1 VSNSFILIFENGID
15 MKKILVPTDFSECSI
30 NALNAAL
37 KVASKTG
44 AHIELVHV
52 YDRPVIGFVDLNID
66 HKKNKAMLLKAQHTM
81 DTMVAELES
90 EVIVN
95 PHILADIPLTE
106 IMDQK
111 QFSDI
116 DLIVMGSQG
125 SEGLRELFIG
135 SNTEKVVRKS
145 KVPILSLKEDQ
156 GSFELKN
163 IVLASNFYKELEGV
177 FEQMDSF
184 LKVFNPHYNLL
195 KVVTPGNF
203 ETSHYSR
210 TIMNEF
216 ADRFDLKDYSIH
228 IYNDNNIEA
237 GILNFAKEI
246 KADAIV
252 IATHGRKGIE
262 HLINGS
268 LAEDVVNHAI
278 TPVLSFKLKETDKN
292 DKVLFP
298 EV

>member
-1 VSNSFILIFENGID
+1 
-15 MKKILVPTDFSECSI
+15 MKKILVPTDFSECSK
-30 NALNAAL
+30 NALNAAM
-37 KVASKTG
+37 KIAKKTN
-44 AHIELVHV
+44 AQIELVHV

-66 HKKNKAMLLKAQHTM
+66 HKKNKTMLQNAQKTIES
-81 DTMVAELES
+81 MVSILEQEGIS
-90 EVIVN
+90 VK

-111 QFSDI
+111 KFSDI

-125 SEGLRELFIG
+125 SEGLKELFIG

-156 GSFELKN
+156 GSFDLKN

-177 FEQMDSF
+177 FHQMNDF
-184 LKVFNPHYNLL
+184 LSPFNPHYNLL

-210 TIMNEF
+210 KLMNEF
-216 ADRFDLKDYSIH
+216 ADRFKLKDYSIH
-228 IYNDNNIEA
+228 IYNDNNVEA
-237 GILNFAKEI
+237 GILNFAKEEE
-246 KADAIV
+246 ADAIV

-268 LAEDVVNHAI
+268 LAEDVINHAL
-278 TPVLSFKLKETDKN
+278 TPVLSFKLKEADKN

-298 EV
+298 ET

>member
-1 VSNSFILIFENGID
+1 
-15 MKKILVPTDFSECSI
+15 MKKILVPTDFSECSK
-30 NALNAAL
+30 NAFNAAL
-37 KVASKTG
+37 KIAKKTG
-44 AHIELVHV
+44 AEIELVHV

-66 HKKNKAMLLKAQHTM
+66 HKKNKAMLQKAQKTIEQMLKEIEDEGVKVH
-81 DTMVAELES
+81 
-90 EVIVN
+90 

-111 QFSDI
+111 KFSKI

-125 SEGLRELFIG
+125 SEGLKELFIG

-156 GSFELKN
+156 GSFDLKN

-177 FEQMDSF
+177 FSQMND
-184 LKVFNPHYNLL
+184 LLGTFNPHYNLL
-195 KVVTPGNF
+195 KVVTPNNF

-210 TIMNEF
+210 KLMNEF
-216 ADRFDLKDYSIH
+216 ARRFDLKNYSIH

-246 KADAIV
+246 NADAIV
-252 IATHGRKGIE
+252 IATHGRRGIE
-262 HLINGS
+262 HFINGS
-268 LAEDVVNHAI
+268 LAEDVVNHAL
-278 TPVLSFKLKETDKN
+278 TPVLSFKLKEIDKN

-298 EV
+298 DS

>member
-1 VSNSFILIFENGID
+1 
-15 MKKILVPTDFSECSI
+15 MKKILVPTDFSECS
-30 NALNAAL
+30 LNAFNAAV
-37 KVASKTG
+37 KIAQKTG
-44 AHIELVHV
+44 AQIELVHV

-66 HKKNKAMLLKAQHTM
+66 HKKNKAMLQNAQKTI
-81 DTMVAELES
+81 DEMVKKWAGDK
-90 EVIVN
+90 IKVN

-111 QFSDI
+111 KFSDI

-125 SEGLRELFIG
+125 SEGLKELFIG

-156 GSFELKN
+156 GSFDLKN

-177 FEQMDSF
+177 FEQMDAL
-184 LKVFNPHYNLL
+184 LKVFKPHYNLL

-210 TIMNEF
+210 KLMNEF
-216 ADRFDLKDYSIH
+216 ANRFKLENYSIH

-237 GILNFAKEI
+237 GILNFAKDV

-262 HLINGS
+262 HFINGS
-268 LAEDVVNHAI
+268 LAEDVVNHAL

-298 EV
+298 ET

>member
-1 VSNSFILIFENGID
+1 
-15 MKKILVPTDFSECSI
+15 M
-30 NALNAAL
+30 L
-37 KVASKTG
+37 KQVEEEGVK
-44 AHIELVHV
+44 V
-52 YDRPVIGFVDLNID
+52 Y
-66 HKKNKAMLLKAQHTM
+66 
-81 DTMVAELES
+81 
-90 EVIVN
+90 

-111 QFSDI
+111 KFSQI

-125 SEGLRELFIG
+125 SEGLKELFIG

-156 GSFELKN
+156 GSFDLKN

-177 FEQMDSF
+177 FSQMND
-184 LKVFNPHYNLL
+184 LLGPFNPHYNLL
-195 KVVTPGNF
+195 KVVTPNNF

-210 TIMNEF
+210 KLMNEF
-216 ADRFDLKDYSIH
+216 ASRFDLKNYSIH

-246 KADAIV
+246 NADAIV
-252 IATHGRKGIE
+252 IATHGRRGIE
-262 HLINGS
+262 HFINGS
-268 LAEDVVNHAI
+268 LAEDVVNHAL

-298 EV
+298 DS

>member
-1 VSNSFILIFENGID
+1 
-15 MKKILVPTDFSECSI
+15 MKKILVPTDFSECSK
-30 NALNAAL
+30 NALNAAI
-37 KVASKTG
+37 KIAKKTK
-44 AHIELVHV
+44 AKIELVHV

-66 HKKNKAMLLKAQHTM
+66 HKKNKSMLQKAQKTM
-81 DTMVAELES
+81 EEMVSETKIGNVEL
-90 EVIVN
+90 N

-106 IMDQK
+106 IMDQRK
-111 QFSDI
+111 FKDI

-156 GSFELKN
+156 GSFDLKN

-177 FEQMDSF
+177 FEQMDAF
-184 LKVFNPHYNLL
+184 LGVFKPHYNLL

-210 TIMNEF
+210 KIMNEF
-216 ADRFDLKDYSIH
+216 ASKFKLKNFSIH

-246 KADAIV
+246 EADAIV

-278 TPVLSFKLKETDKN
+278 TPVLSFKLKETNKN

-298 EV
+298 EI

>member
-1 VSNSFILIFENGID
+1 

-30 NALNAAL
+30 NALNAAI
-37 KVASKTG
+37 KIAKKTK
-44 AHIELVHV
+44 AKIELVHV

-66 HKKNKAMLLKAQHTM
+66 HKKNKAMLQKAQKTM
-81 DTMVAELES
+81 DDMVSSMKIGKVELKS
-90 EVIVN
+90 
-95 PHILADIPLTE
+95 HILADIPLTE
-106 IMDQK
+106 IMDQRK
-111 QFSDI
+111 FKDV

-156 GSFELKN
+156 GSFNLKN

-177 FEQMDSF
+177 FEQMDDF
-184 LKVFNPHYNLL
+184 LGVFKPHYNLL

-210 TIMNEF
+210 KIMNEF
-216 ADRFDLKDYSIH
+216 ASKFKLKDFSIH

-246 KADAIV
+246 EADAIV

-278 TPVLSFKLKETDKN
+278 TPVLSFKLKESNKN

-298 EV
+298 EI

>member
-1 VSNSFILIFENGID
+1 
-15 MKKILVPTDFSECSI
+15 MKKILVPTDFSECSR
-30 NALNAAL
+30 NALNAAV
-37 KVASKTG
+37 KIAGKTG
-44 AHIELVHV
+44 AEIEIVHV
-52 YDRPVIGFVDLNID
+52 YDRPVVGFVDLNID
-66 HKKNKAMLLKAQHTM
+66 HKKNKAMLQHAHHTM
-81 DTMVAELES
+81 EKMVIEMKKEGIKL
-90 EVIVN
+90 N

-111 QFSDI
+111 KFSNI

-125 SEGLRELFIG
+125 SEGLKELFIG

-177 FEQMDSF
+177 FKQMDAF
-184 LKVFNPHYNLL
+184 LGIFEPHYNLL

-203 ETSHYSR
+203 ETSHYSHK
-210 TIMNEF
+210 IMNDF
-216 ADRFDLKDYSIH
+216 AERFKLKNYSIH

-246 KADAIV
+246 ESDAIV

-262 HLINGS
+262 HFINGS
-268 LAEDVVNHAI
+268 LAEDVVNHAL

-298 EV
+298 ET

>member
-1 VSNSFILIFENGID
+1 
-15 MKKILVPTDFSECSI
+15 MKKILVPTDFSECSM
-30 NALNAAL
+30 NALNAAM
-37 KVASKTG
+37 KIAHKTG
-44 AHIELVHV
+44 AEIELVHV

-66 HKKNKAMLLKAQHTM
+66 HKKNKAMLQNAQKTI
-81 DTMVAELES
+81 DGMVKQLEADGIK
-90 EVIVN
+90 VT

-111 QFSDI
+111 KFSNI
-116 DLIVMGSQG
+116 DLIVMGSHG
-125 SEGLRELFIG
+125 SEGLKELFIG

-156 GSFELKN
+156 GSFDLKN

-177 FEQMDSF
+177 FKQMDSF
-184 LKVFNPHYNLL
+184 LSVFNPHYNLL

-210 TIMNEF
+210 KLMNEF
-216 ADRFDLKDYSIH
+216 ASRFEIKDYSIH

-237 GILNFAKEI
+237 GILNFAKDI

-262 HLINGS
+262 HFINGS
-268 LAEDVVNHAI
+268 LAEDVVNHAL
-278 TPVLSFKLKETDKN
+278 TPVLSFKLKEEDKN

-298 EV
+298 DT

>member
-1 VSNSFILIFENGID
+1 
-15 MKKILVPTDFSECSI
+15 MKKILVPTDFSDCSK
-30 NALNAAL
+30 NALKAAI
-37 KVASKTG
+37 KIAKKTK
-44 AHIELVHV
+44 AKIELVHV

-66 HKKNKAMLLKAQHTM
+66 HKKNKAMLQNAQQTMEAMITEMKAG
-81 DTMVAELES
+81 S
-90 EVIVN
+90 VIVS
-95 PHILADIPLTE
+95 PHILADVPLPD

-111 QFSDI
+111 KFRDI
-116 DLIVMGSQG
+116 DLIVMGSHG
-125 SEGLRELFIG
+125 SAGLKELFIG

-156 GSFELKN
+156 GAFQLKN

-184 LKVFNPHYNLL
+184 LSIFKPHYNLL

-210 TIMNEF
+210 KLMNEF
-216 ADRFDLKDYSIH
+216 ASHFKLSDYSIH

-237 GILNFAKEI
+237 GILNFAKDI

-268 LAEDVVNHAI
+268 LAEDVVNHAV
-278 TPVLSFKLKETDKN
+278 TPVLSFKLKEADKN

>member
-1 VSNSFILIFENGID
+1 
-15 MKKILVPTDFSECSI
+15 MKKILVPTDFSEYSV
-30 NALNAAL
+30 NALKAAINI
-37 KVASKTG
+37 AEKTG
-44 AHIELVHV
+44 ASVELVHV

-66 HKKNKAMLLKAQHTM
+66 HQKNKAVLQKAQKT
-81 DTMVAELES
+81 LES
-90 EVIVN
+90 MVKKYETDKVKVH

-111 QFSDI
+111 KFSNI
-116 DLIVMGSQG
+116 DLIVMGSSG
-125 SEGLRELFIG
+125 SEGLKELFIG

-145 KVPILSLKEDQ
+145 KIPILSLKEDQ
-156 GSFELKN
+156 GSFDFNN

-177 FEQMDSF
+177 FAQMNDLLS
-184 LKVFNPHYNLL
+184 VFNPHYNLL

-210 TIMNEF
+210 KLMSEF
-216 ADRFDLKDYSIH
+216 AASAELKNYSIH

-246 KADAIV
+246 NADAII
-252 IATHGRKGIE
+252 IATHGRRGIE
-262 HLINGS
+262 HFINGS
-268 LAEDVVNHAI
+268 LAEDVVNHAL
-278 TPVLSFKLKETDKN
+278 TPVLSFKLKEADKN

-298 EV
+298 DT

>member
-1 VSNSFILIFENGID
+1 
-15 MKKILVPTDFSECSI
+15 MKKILVPTDFSECSK
-30 NALNAAL
+30 NALNAAM
-37 KVASKTG
+37 KIAKKTN
-44 AHIELVHV
+44 AQIELVHV

-66 HKKNKAMLLKAQHTM
+66 HKKNKTMLQNAQKTIES
-81 DTMVAELES
+81 MVSILEK
-90 EVIVN
+90 EGINVK

-111 QFSDI
+111 KFSDI

-125 SEGLRELFIG
+125 SEGLKELFIG

-156 GSFELKN
+156 GSFDLKN

-177 FEQMDSF
+177 FHQMNDF
-184 LKVFNPHYNLL
+184 LRPFNPHYNLL

-210 TIMNEF
+210 KLMNEF
-216 ADRFDLKDYSIH
+216 ADRFKLKDYSIH
-228 IYNDNNIEA
+228 IYNDNNVEA
-237 GILNFAKEI
+237 GILNFAKEEE
-246 KADAIV
+246 ADAIV

-268 LAEDVVNHAI
+268 LAEDVINHAL
-278 TPVLSFKLKETDKN
+278 TPVLSFKLKESDKN

-298 EV
+298 ET

>member
-1 VSNSFILIFENGID
+1 

-30 NALNAAL
+30 NALNAAIRIA
-37 KVASKTG
+37 KKT
-44 AHIELVHV
+44 AAEIELVHV

-66 HKKNKAMLLKAQHTM
+66 HKKNKAMLMNAQKTI
-81 DTMVAELES
+81 DTMVAEKEQ
-90 EVIVN
+90 EGVKII

-111 QFSDI
+111 QFSTI

-125 SEGLRELFIG
+125 SEGLKELFIG

-156 GSFELKN
+156 GAFDLKN

-177 FEQMDSF
+177 FHQMNDF
-184 LKVFNPHYNLL
+184 LKVFDPHYNLL

-210 TIMNEF
+210 RMMTEF
-216 ADRFDLKDYSIH
+216 AERFKLTNYSSH

-237 GILNFAKEI
+237 GILNFAKEM

-278 TPVLSFKLKETDKN
+278 TPVLSFKLKEADKN

>member
-1 VSNSFILIFENGID
+1 

-30 NALNAAL
+30 NALNAAI
-37 KVASKTG
+37 KIAKKTK
-44 AHIELVHV
+44 AKIELVHV

-66 HKKNKAMLLKAQHTM
+66 HKKNKTMLQKAQKTM
-81 DTMVAELES
+81 EDMVSSMKLGNVELKS
-90 EVIVN
+90 
-95 PHILADIPLTE
+95 HILADIPLTE
-106 IMDQK
+106 IMDQRK
-111 QFSDI
+111 FKDI

-125 SEGLRELFIG
+125 SEGLKELFIG

-156 GSFELKN
+156 GSFNLKN

-177 FEQMDSF
+177 FEQMDTF
-184 LKVFNPHYNLL
+184 LGVFKPHYNLL

-210 TIMNEF
+210 KIMNEF
-216 ADRFDLKDYSIH
+216 ASKFKLKDFSIH

-246 KADAIV
+246 EADAIV

-278 TPVLSFKLKETDKN
+278 TPVLSFKLKETNKN

-298 EV
+298 EI